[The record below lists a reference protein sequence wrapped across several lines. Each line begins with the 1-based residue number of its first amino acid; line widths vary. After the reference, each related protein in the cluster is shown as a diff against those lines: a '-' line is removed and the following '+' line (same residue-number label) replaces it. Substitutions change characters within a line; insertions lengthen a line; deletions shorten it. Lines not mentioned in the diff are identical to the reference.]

1 MRLSIA
7 VLIGAAFALNAAH
20 AFPDGA
26 PWGAANPA
34 AEQHCAT
41 CHFEVEAVHDSGALS
56 IDGLPSRPVPGAS
69 YTLTIVF
76 DDPEIVTAGFQL
88 TAHAG
93 EYQAGT
99 FTSDETNVEFVGS
112 AIRSTAP
119 AKSEKGVTW
128 TVEWHA
134 PDEFAL
140 PILFFIGASAANDDG
155 SPFGDTV
162 HYRSYRIGRDSP
174 PE

>member
-7 VLIGAAFALNAAH
+7 VLISAAFPLNAAH

-34 AEQHCAT
+34 AEQHCAI
-41 CHFEVEAVHDSGALS
+41 CHFEVEAVHDSAALS

-76 DDPEIVTAGFQL
+76 DNPEIVTAGFQL
-88 TAHAG
+88 IAHAG
-93 EYQAGT
+93 QYEAGT
-99 FTSDETNVEFVGS
+99 FTSGEPNVEFVGS

-119 AKSEKGVTW
+119 AKSEKGVSW

-134 PDEFAL
+134 PGELAL
-140 PILFFIGASAANDDG
+140 PILFYIGASAANDDG
-155 SPFGDTV
+155 SPFGDTI
-162 HYRSYRIGRDSP
+162 HYRSYRIGHLP